1 MKILSSYHNLQ
12 VLFEDNHLIIINK
25 RTGDI
30 IQGDKT
36 KDTPLVEIVKEY
48 IKIKHD
54 KPGNVYLG
62 VIHRIDRPTS
72 GIVMF
77 AKTSKALSRMNAM
90 LKNQD
95 VNKLYWA
102 ITQNKPDNKT
112 GKLTHWLRKN
122 ERNNKSTHFSRETE
136 NARKAVLN
144 YKILKTL
151 DNYYLLEIKMESGR
165 HHQIRCQ
172 LQAIGCPIKGD
183 IKYGSKRTN
192 KDGSI
197 DLHARN
203 LQLIHPVTKKEI
215 DITAP
220 VRDEKI
226 WKSCI

>member
-1 MKILSSYHNLQ
+1 MKILSNYHNLQ

-48 IKIKHD
+48 LKIKHD

-112 GKLTHWLRKN
+112 GKLIHWLRKN
-122 ERNNKSTHFSRETE
+122 Q
-136 NARKAVLN
+136 
-144 YKILKTL
+144 KTISQL
-151 DNYYLLEIKMESGR
+151 TFQKKLLIQKKQYS
-165 HHQIRCQ
+165 IT
-172 LQAIGCPIKGD
+172 
-183 IKYGSKRTN
+183 KY
-192 KDGSI
+192 
-197 DLHARN
+197 
-203 LQLIHPVTKKEI
+203 
-215 DITAP
+215 
-220 VRDEKI
+220 
-226 WKSCI
+226 